1 MITAIIKDKDK
12 TKEYQVKTEW
22 SEVTWKDACDILAV
36 PLPIK
41 VEGEITFEDWLL
53 AENIHEYARD
63 IVFILGYIP
72 KRLID
77 KVRPG
82 DMLDLF
88 LRYHLKFVVDLLA
101 INPLSYFP
109 NYPDKITFKKHEYR
123 MPKSLMIDNTITP
136 LHEMDAV
143 TFVEA
148 ANVLK
153 AIGKLKEMGI
163 KHMNYFTAIYL
174 RPEGEK
180 YDEHKIA
187 IRAKEFE
194 DLTMDVYWEVFFCTH
209 RLLIQQLADT
219 LQSLRGGKVRRAISG
234 LRDGFMRLQR
244 RVSRVRFVR
253 LRN

>member
-1 MITAIIKDKDK
+1 MITAIIKDKGK
-12 TKEYQVKTEW
+12 IKEFQVKTEW

-41 VEGEITFEDWLL
+41 VDGEITFSQWME

-77 KVRPG
+77 KVTPG
-82 DMLDLF
+82 DMLELF
-88 LRYHLKFVVDLLA
+88 VSYHLKFVVDLLA

-109 NYPDKITFKKHEYR
+109 KFVEKVTFKGVEYR

-136 LHEMDAV
+136 MHEMDAV

-153 AIGKLKEMGI
+153 AIGKLKEEGI
-163 KHMNYFTAIYL
+163 KHMHYFTAIYL

-180 YDEHKIA
+180 YDEQKIA
-187 IRAKEFE
+187 ARAKLFE
-194 DLTMDVYWEVFFCTH
+194 ELTMDVYWEVFFCTH
-209 RLLIQQLADT
+209 QLLTRQLIDT
-219 LQSLRGGKVRRAISG
+219 LQSLRVSRVKRAILA
-234 LRDGFMRLQR
+234 LRVGFMRLRKRASQ
-244 RVSRVRFVR
+244 VRFVR
-253 LRN
+253 LRS